1 MSSPTWARSIAV
13 DAWICHSH
21 VICRASIR
29 RKRTFISRNTSNGR
43 LAREARCR
51 RIAATSTS
59 IGTRCIGG
67 ILKLEYSH
75 YWVLLWL
82 FWPLFLLLSEGN
94 ERKSSAK
101 RKKRRK
107 ANCVLLLFSLHIGS
121 SRNFRFGIRG
131 RERETRSFPSNNTV
145 TLYGVFCNCI
155 PSYSMSKKS

>member
-13 DAWICHSH
+13 DAWIYHSH

-67 ILKLEYSH
+67 ILKLEHSH
-75 YWVLLWL
+75 YWALLWL

-101 RKKRRK
+101 RKKGERLI
-107 ANCVLLLFSLHIGS
+107 AYSSFSLCTLVPRAIFALALEG
-121 SRNFRFGIRG
+121 
-131 RERETRSFPSNNTV
+131 ERETRSFPSNNTV